1 MLVLVPEKV
10 GIKFNSLTCFNLVP
24 TGMPLFMG
32 HPASQVVY
40 QQ

>member
-1 MLVLVPEKV
+1 MLVLALEKSWNY
-10 GIKFNSLTCFNLVP
+10 INSLACFNLVP